1 MSESKIKCPNCGTQ
15 IDIDEVLNHQAEER
29 INEKMKLKE
38 NELLAKEKEFEEK
51 RIRAQE
57 EYKLKLEADRQRIA
71 KEETEKANQKAKE
84 EFELSIKKLEEENAA
99 RKEENQALKNQRL
112 ELLKKKNS

>member
-57 EYKLKLEADRQRIA
+57 EYKLKLEADR
-71 KEETEKANQKAKE
+71 
-84 EFELSIKKLEEENAA
+84 
-99 RKEENQALKNQRL
+99 
-112 ELLKKKNS
+112 